1 MEDKDM
7 DDTEVKESLGK
18 RIWKEVIEN
27 AKIFIYCFIFIYL
40 LTSFV
45 IKPIRVDGRSMY
57 PTLSDGDVGIT
68 NVFAAKFLSV
78 SRYDVV
84 IVHNEQRDENWVKRI
99 IALPHETIEGKD
111 DVIYINGSPI
121 DQPFLDTPYV
131 NDIKK
136 TGLFTTDFGPYTM
149 GEDEY
154 FLMGDNRILSEDSRA
169 HGPFIGD
176 DIVGKDALIIYPF
189 KHWNYVHNTIDK

>member
-1 MEDKDM
+1 M

-18 RIWKEVIEN
+18 RIWKEILDS
-27 AKIFIYCFIFIYL
+27 AKIFILCFIFIYL
-40 LTSFV
+40 LTTFV

-57 PTLSDGDVGIT
+57 PTLADGDIGIT
-68 NVFAAKFLSV
+68 NVFSARFLGV

-84 IVHNEQRDENWVKRI
+84 IVYNEERDEKWVKRVM
-99 IALPHETIEGKD
+99 ALPGETIEGKD
-111 DVIYINGSPI
+111 DVIYINGEAI
-121 DQPFLDTPYV
+121 AQDFLDTSYV

-136 TGLFTTDFGPYTM
+136 TSVFTTDFGPYTM

-169 HGPFIGD
+169 HGPFKGK
-176 DIVGKDALIIYPF
+176 DIIGKDALIIFPF
-189 KHWNYVHNTIDK
+189 KNWRYVNNTYVE